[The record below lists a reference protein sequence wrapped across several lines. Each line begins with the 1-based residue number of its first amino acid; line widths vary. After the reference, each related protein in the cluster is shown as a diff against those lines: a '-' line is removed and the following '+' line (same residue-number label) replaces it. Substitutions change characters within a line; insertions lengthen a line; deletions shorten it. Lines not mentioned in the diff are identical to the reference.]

1 DDLPEVHDRHPV
13 AQVLDDAEVVRDE
26 EHGEA
31 EAPAQILQQVQ
42 DLRLD
47 RDVEGRD
54 GLVGH
59 HEAGADGEGPRDADA
74 LALAAAELVRIAARG
89 LGRQAHQLEQL
100 SHPLPA
106 LRACTEAM
114 DREPFADDAL
124 DAHARIERAVG
135 VLEDDLHLAA
145 ERAQLARP
153 ECQERAPVERHLP
166 RGGLDE
172 AQHETPERRLPR
184 ARLADQAE
192 GLARLDGQRHAVH
205 GQHPGARPAEEP
217 APDREVLADL
227 AYLDERRHR
236 RMHAARW
243 PGACS
248 SSGGATPAQSAIAC
262 GQRSRKV
269 HPLGS
274 RRRSGT
280 VVGSSAISARGSHE
294 IAIAIITRCRMPPE
308 SRWGWSRARRAGSG
322 MPTSASS
329 STARSQASRRET
341 GRWSRTA
348 SAIWLPTVS
357 TGLSDVIGSW
367 KIMARP
373 APRTARMSRS
383 GSVRRSRPSKET
395 LPPTMRPGGGTRR
408 MSERALTLFPQ
419 PDSPTSPRTRPA
431 SSANDTPS
439 TA

>member
-1 DDLPEVHDRHPV
+1 DDLPQVHDRHPV

-192 GLARLDGQRHAVH
+192 GLARLDGERHAVH
-205 GQHPGARPAEEP
+205 GQHPGACSTIRPAYMI
-217 APDREVLADL
+217 ATSS
-227 AYLDERRHR
+227 
-236 RMHAARW
+236 
-243 PGACS
+243 ACS
-248 SSGGATPAQSAIAC
+248 ATTPRSWVIRRSAIPRCSRSA
-262 GQRSRKV
+262 RSR
-269 HPLGS
+269 S
-274 RRRSGT
+274 RISAWMVT
-280 VVGSSAISARGSHE
+280 SSAVVGSSAISTRGSHE

-308 SRWGWSRARRAGSG
+308 SRWG
-322 MPTSASS
+322 
-329 STARSQASRRET
+329 
-341 GRWSRTA
+341 
-348 SAIWLPTVS
+348 
-357 TGLSDVIGSW
+357 
-367 KIMARP
+367 
-373 APRTARMSRS
+373 
-383 GSVRRSRPSKET
+383 
-395 LPPTMRPGGGTRR
+395 
-408 MSERALTLFPQ
+408 
-419 PDSPTSPRTRPA
+419 
-431 SSANDTPS
+431 
-439 TA
+439 